1 MKSIFTILAAFLL
14 AAVCVSAQNSN
25 AFEKGYRG
33 NVSLTGNVGI
43 NKGLINNAVE
53 LTTSHGYNFS
63 DGMYIG
69 GGIGVNASFHEYVGI
84 PVFLDMKYNIIDWK
98 LSPYIDFR
106 IGMEMLCG
114 DNNELSFMASPGL
127 GFDYRMMSFRI
138 GYKCNGGEYFKL
150 HTISI
155 GTAVNF

>member
-1 MKSIFTILAAFLL
+1 MKKIISIAFAILL
-14 AAVCVSAQNSN
+14 ASVAMSAQGSH

-43 NKGLINNAVE
+43 NKGQINNAVE
-53 LTTSHGYNFS
+53 FTTSHGYNFG

-69 GGIGVNASFHEYVGI
+69 GGIGLNVSFHDYVGI

-106 IGMEMLCG
+106 IGMEMLCE